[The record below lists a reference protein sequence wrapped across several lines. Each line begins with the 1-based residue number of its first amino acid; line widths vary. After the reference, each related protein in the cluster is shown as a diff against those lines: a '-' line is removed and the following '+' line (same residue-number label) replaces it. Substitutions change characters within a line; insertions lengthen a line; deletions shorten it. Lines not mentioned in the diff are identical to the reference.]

1 MCQYVMSINIDTT
14 VTVTAQKDLH
24 CNALI
29 ITFADLSQFSCTTRF
44 HHNSTIAFAD
54 LSRLSCTTQFHHN
67 STIAFADLSRL
78 SCTTRFH
85 HNSIPFTAPS
95 PTQRVRDCILHL
107 GFGGIWPGVVVIL
120 EVNHHSILERVRVEL

>member
-29 ITFADLSQFSCTTRF
+29 ITFADLSQFSCTTR
-44 HHNSTIAFAD
+44 
-54 LSRLSCTTQFHHN
+54 FHHN